1 MGSVHDAIVIINPRS
16 AQMTQTFT
24 RHFVFPVSLTKKTGH
39 WPLDQSLKTEC
50 KWYRRLRLLQLM
62 RGKTGPER
70 GYINHEHRSGFC
82 QSRDLFEKTDI
93 HTVINADVFSIFPF

>member
-16 AQMTQTFT
+16 AQMTQSFS
-24 RHFVFPVSLTKKTGH
+24 RHFVFPVSLTNKTG
-39 WPLDQSLKTEC
+39 LDTQSLQTGC
-50 KWYRRLRLLQLM
+50 KWYRRLGLLQLM

-70 GYINHEHRSGFC
+70 GYINHQHRSSFC